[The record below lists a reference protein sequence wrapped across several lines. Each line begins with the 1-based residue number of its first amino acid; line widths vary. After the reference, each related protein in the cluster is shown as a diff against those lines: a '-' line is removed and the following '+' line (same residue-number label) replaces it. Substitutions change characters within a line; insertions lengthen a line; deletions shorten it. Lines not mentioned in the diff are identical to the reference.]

1 MLGLQVAEW
10 ISYGWLISTWN
21 LGFGFTDDEGLY
33 WPTSEHYFQAKKF
46 NSPILQEKI
55 RKINSPM
62 VAAIEGRNREN
73 PLREDWEYVK
83 DDIMRYAVYQKF
95 KQNTMLK
102 ELLLSTDNLPIIEHT
117 NNDSYW
123 GDGGDGMGKNQ
134 LGHILMEVRNKLNVR

>member
-1 MLGLQVAEW
+1 M
-10 ISYGWLISTWN
+10 
-21 LGFGFTDDEGLY
+21 GFGFTDDEGLY

-102 ELLLSTDNLPIIEHT
+102 ELLLSKDNLPIIEHT
-117 NNDSYW
+117 NNESYW
-123 GDGGDGMGKNQ
+123 GDGGDGMGKNK
-134 LGHILMEVRNKLNVR
+134 LGQILMEVRNKLNVR

>member
-1 MLGLQVAEW
+1 
-10 ISYGWLISTWN
+10 
-21 LGFGFTDDEGLY
+21 
-33 WPTSEHYFQAKKF
+33 
-46 NSPILQEKI
+46 
-55 RKINSPM
+55 M

-134 LGHILMEVRNKLNVR
+134 LGQILMEVRNKLNVR

>member
-1 MLGLQVAEW
+1 MDKILFYKVKEP
-10 ISYGWLISTWN
+10 YGEFSN
-21 LGFGFTDDEGLY
+21 FSSFGFTDDEGLY

-102 ELLLSTDNLPIIEHT
+102 ELLLSTDNLQIIEHT

>member
-1 MLGLQVAEW
+1 MDKILFYKVKEP
-10 ISYGWLISTWN
+10 YGEFSN
-21 LGFGFTDDEGLY
+21 FSSFGFTDDEGLY

-83 DDIMRYAVYQKF
+83 DDIRICKGEQYA
-95 KQNTMLK
+95 LK
-102 ELLLSTDNLPIIEHT
+102 NGSIGYSPIF
-117 NNDSYW
+117 
-123 GDGGDGMGKNQ
+123 MQ
-134 LGHILMEVRNKLNVR
+134 

>member
-1 MLGLQVAEW
+1 MDKILFYKVKEP
-10 ISYGWLISTWN
+10 YGEFSN
-21 LGFGFTDDEGLY
+21 FSSFGFTDDEGLY

-102 ELLLSTDNLPIIEHT
+102 ELLLSTDNLLIIEHT

>member
-1 MLGLQVAEW
+1 MDKILFYKVKEP
-10 ISYGWLISTWN
+10 YGEFSN
-21 LGFGFTDDEGLY
+21 FSSFGFTDDEGLY

-46 NSPILQEKI
+46 NSLILQEKI

-117 NNDSYW
+117 NNDTYW

>member
-1 MLGLQVAEW
+1 M
-10 ISYGWLISTWN
+10 
-21 LGFGFTDDEGLY
+21 GFGFTDDEGLY

-102 ELLLSTDNLPIIEHT
+102 ELLLSTDNLPIIEHN